1 MILTEAQIKKLSLK
15 TKDKLLDALYLIE
28 DELNY
33 KSKKV
38 SKTID
43 YLQQERDKDLCW
55 ECYNDIY
62 LETFYDNHEQD
73 QQPVCFSEFYNNEWQ
88 DEDCKEWF
96 LSIYKIQNKG
106 E

>member
-33 KSKKV
+33 KSKKI

-43 YLQQERDKDLCW
+43 FLQIERDF
-55 ECYNDIY
+55 DI
-62 LETFYDNHEQD
+62 
-73 QQPVCFSEFYNNEWQ
+73 
-88 DEDCKEWF
+88 
-96 LSIYKIQNKG
+96 KG
-106 E
+106 EEE